1 MASLLGVVAVVLAY
15 MGLLFLLAVW
25 AERQEQRG
33 RRAARSAL
41 VYALSLATYCSTWTY
56 YGSVGSA
63 ASSGLL
69 FLGIYLGPTLSA
81 AFWPRLLGK
90 MIRIRDAHR
99 ITSVADLLSVRYGK
113 AQSVATVAT
122 VGLLLGL
129 VPYLALQLKTMI
141 VTVALLTGH
150 DPSQPGSSVGRQVG
164 PLIVV
169 LMVLFT
175 IVFGIRKLSPTERH
189 PGMMVALAGE
199 AVVKLLGLVTA
210 GAFVVYGLFD
220 GPGDLLG
227 RAQAA
232 EVMPE
237 LLGKGGSVAT
247 MASYLLLSAVAVLL
261 LPRQFHVAVVEG
273 SDEGHVRTATWAFPA
288 YLLAI
293 NVFVLPLALAGLLL
307 GHPAREADTF
317 VLTLP
322 WAAGARGLSW
332 LVFLGGFSA
341 GTAMVMAET
350 MTLATMVSNHLLL
363 PAMDLWPRLGRLR
376 RHLLPS
382 RWFAAALL
390 LLAALAYERSLG
402 GQYEL
407 VQIGLISF
415 AAVLVLAPPLLGGLY
430 WREASTGGA
439 LCGLLAG
446 FVAWGYT
453 LVLPVVVRA
462 GWLPERLLRQGPLG
476 LELLRPEAFLGL
488 GGLDRI
494 PHAVFW
500 ILLLDVGAFVLGSLF
515 FPAQA
520 AETARAERLLG
531 AVEPE
536 PWAAQEPEGAA
547 AVALAGEKRERIV
560 RLFARYHEEGAA
572 ARLADACLARVE
584 VEPGGTLSALQLAEL
599 EAEAETTLA
608 SSIGTAAAHAELRRH
623 GIATEAEERAI
634 SAAYGQIL
642 AALKVPP
649 AELQRKIDYHRERE
663 RLLAHEADTHRF
675 LADVSAELA
684 ASLDVEATCRTVV
697 RLAVPRFAEA
707 ALLWLAPGADE
718 PRPRAW
724 LAVSGGDPGQRV
736 QVVEGAEA
744 LGDHASVVQALAT
757 GRALAT
763 RAGSP
768 ATWPEELRPALPQG
782 GEVTFP
788 LSAGGRPLGALVL
801 FLSDPGQLQSADD
814 LALAEELARRSAVA
828 LFNAALFRSAEEAV
842 RARDEFLAVASHE
855 LKTPLTPLRLSIQAL
870 QRLVARGELSGD
882 PARRLGTAL
891 SRADGQ
897 MHRLVRLVDYLL
909 DVSRITTRRLRL
921 QLEPTDLS
929 AAIHEVLERHRAELS
944 QAGCTVSVAAPSGVV
959 GRWDRLRIEQVV
971 TNLLT
976 NAMKYA
982 PGPIDVAVDAFE
994 SRTRLVVRDR
1004 GPGIARQDQER
1015 IFLPFERAVSYLR
1028 ASGFGLGLFIVRQ
1041 IVDAHGGTV
1050 RLESAPGQGSTF
1062 TVELPRQPPASA

>member
-1 MASLLGVVAVVLAY
+1 MASLLGAVAVVLAY
-15 MGLLFLLAVW
+15 VGLLFLVALW

-33 RRAARSAL
+33 RRAAQSAL
-41 VYALSLATYCSTWTY
+41 VYSLSLATYCSTWTY

-69 FLGIYLGPTLSA
+69 FLGIYLGPTISA
-81 AFWPRLLGK
+81 AFWSRLLGK
-90 MIRIRDAHR
+90 MIRIRNAHR
-99 ITSVADLLSVRYGK
+99 VTSVADLLSVRYGK
-113 AQSVATVAT
+113 AQSVAMLAT

-141 VTVALLTGH
+141 ATVAVITGR
-150 DPSQPGSSVGRQVG
+150 DAASMGGRVG
-164 PLIVV
+164 PLIVL

-175 IVFGIRKLSPTERH
+175 VVFGIRRLSPTERH
-189 PGMMVALAGE
+189 PGMMVALATEG
-199 AVVKLLGLVTA
+199 VVKLAGLVAA

-220 GPGDLLG
+220 GPADLFGRAASAQVMPDLLG
-227 RAQAA
+227 R
-232 EVMPE
+232 
-237 LLGKGGSVAT
+237 GGSTAT
-247 MASYLLLSAVAVLL
+247 LLAYVLLSAVAVLL
-261 LPRQFHVAVVEG
+261 LPRQFHVAVVENA
-273 SDEGHVRTATWAFPA
+273 DEGHVRTATWAFPA

-363 PAMDLWPRLGRLR
+363 PAIDLWPRLGRLR
-376 RHLLPS
+376 RHLLAS
-382 RWFAAALL
+382 RWVAAVLL
-390 LLAALAYERSLG
+390 LLAALAYERALG
-402 GQYEL
+402 SQYEL

-439 LCGLLAG
+439 LAGLTAG
-446 FVAWGYT
+446 FAVWGYT
-453 LVLPVVVRA
+453 LLVPVFVRA
-462 GWLPERLLRQGPLG
+462 GWLPEGLLGSGPLG
-476 LELLRPEAFLGL
+476 ISLLRPEALFGL

-500 ILLLDVGAFVLGSLF
+500 ILLFDGGAFVLGSLLA
-515 FPAQA
+515 PAPA
-520 AETARAERLLG
+520 AELARAQRLLG
-531 AVEPE
+531 AVEPV
-536 PWAAQEPEGAA
+536 PWMAQEPEGAG
-547 AVALAGEKRERIV
+547 AVALAPEKRERMA

-572 ARLADACLARVE
+572 GRLADACLARVQ
-584 VEPGGTLSALQLAEL
+584 VEPGGPLSALQLAEL
-599 EAEAETTLA
+599 EAEVETTLA
-608 SSIGTAAAHAELRRH
+608 SSIGTAAAHAELRNH
-623 GIATEAEERAI
+623 GITTEAEERAI

-663 RLLAHEADTHRF
+663 RLLAHEAATHRF

-684 ASLDVEATCRTVV
+684 ASLDVEATGRTVV
-697 RLAVPRFAEA
+697 RLAVPRFAEV
-707 ALLWLAPGADE
+707 ALLWVAPAADE

-724 LAVSGGDPGQRV
+724 LAASG
-736 QVVEGAEA
+736 VERERQAQAAAEA
-744 LGDHASVVQALAT
+744 AAPGLGNQASVLRALET
-757 GRALAT
+757 GRT
-763 RAGSP
+763 VVSRAGP
-768 ATWPEELRPALPQG
+768 AAAWPEGLRQSLPRG
-782 GEVTFP
+782 GEITFP
-788 LSAGGRPLGALVL
+788 LGAGGRTLGALVL
-801 FLSDPGQLQSADD
+801 FLSEPDQLQSADD

-828 LFNAALFRSAEEAV
+828 LVNAALFRSAEEAV
-842 RARDEFLAVASHE
+842 KARDEFLAVASHE
-855 LKTPLTPLRLSIQAL
+855 LKTPLTPLRLSIQAV
-870 QRLVARGELSGD
+870 QRLVSRGELLGD
-882 PARRLGTAL
+882 QGAHLGSAL
-891 SRADGQ
+891 QRADGQ
-897 MHRLVRLVDYLL
+897 IRRLVRLVDYLL

-929 AAIHEVLERHRAELS
+929 AAVQEVLERHRSELQ
-944 QAGCTVSVAAPSGVV
+944 QAGCTVSVAAASGAV

-982 PGPIDVAVDAFE
+982 PGPIDVAVDAE
-994 SRTRLVVRDR
+994 GDVTRLVVRDR
-1004 GPGIARQDQER
+1004 GPGIAREDQER

-1050 RLESAPGQGSTF
+1050 RLASAPGEGSTF

>member
-25 AERQEQRG
+25 AERQEGRG
-33 RRAARSAL
+33 RRAGASAL

-81 AFWPRLLGK
+81 LFWPRLLGR
-90 MIRIRDAHR
+90 MIRIRNAHR
-99 ITSVADLLSVRYGK
+99 VTSVADLLSVRYGK

-122 VGLLLGL
+122 LGLLVGL

-150 DPSQPGSSVGRQVG
+150 DPSQPGTGVGRQVG
-164 PLIVV
+164 PLIVL

-175 IVFGIRKLSPTERH
+175 IVFGIRRLSPTERH

-199 AVVKLLGLVTA
+199 AGVKLAGLLLA
-210 GAFVVYGLFD
+210 GAFVVFHLFD

-227 RAQAA
+227 RAEAA
-232 EVMPE
+232 GMVPE
-237 LLGKGGSVAT
+237 LLGKGGSPVT
-247 MASYLLLSAVAVLL
+247 LASYILLSAVAVLL
-261 LPRQFHVAVVEG
+261 LPRQFHVAVVEA

-293 NVFVLPLALAGLLL
+293 NVFVLPLALGGLLL

-322 WAAGARGLSW
+322 WASGALGLSW

-350 MTLATMVSNHLLL
+350 MTMATMVSNHLLL
-363 PAMDLWPRLGRLR
+363 PAIDLWPRLNRLR
-376 RHLLPS
+376 RHLLPA
-382 RWFAAALL
+382 RWMAAALL
-390 LLAALAYERSLG
+390 LLAALAYERALG

-407 VQIGLISF
+407 VQIGLVSF
-415 AAVLVLAPPLLGGLY
+415 AAVLVLGPPLLGGLY

-439 LCGLLAG
+439 LCGLGAG
-446 FVAWGYT
+446 FAAWAYT

-462 GWLPERLLRQGPLG
+462 GWLPEGLLREGPLG
-476 LELLRPEAFLGL
+476 LALLRPEALLGL

-494 PHAVFW
+494 SHAVLW
-500 ILLLDVGAFVLGSLF
+500 ILLLDGGAFVLGSLLL
-515 FPAQA
+515 PAQA
-520 AETARAERLLG
+520 REAARAQRLLG
-531 AVEPE
+531 ATEPE
-536 PWAAQEPEGAA
+536 PWEAREPEGAA
-547 AVALAGEKRERIV
+547 AVALASEKRERV
-560 RLFARYHEEGAA
+560 VHLLARYHEEPAA
-572 ARLADACLARVE
+572 ARLADACLARVGVE
-584 VEPGGTLSALQLAEL
+584 VGGSLSALQLAEL
-599 EAEAETTLA
+599 EAEVETTLA

-623 GIATEAEERAI
+623 GVATAAEELAI
-634 SAAYGQIL
+634 SEAYGRIL

-663 RLLAHEADTHRF
+663 RLLAHEAETHRF
-675 LADVSAELA
+675 LADVSARLA
-684 ASLDVEATCRTVV
+684 ASLEVETTGRTAVQ
-697 RLAVPRFAEA
+697 LAVPRFAEA
-707 ALLWLAPGADE
+707 ALLWVAPDADE

-724 LAVSGGDPGQRV
+724 LAVSAGDTPGIRE
-736 QVVEGAEA
+736 VEAAEA
-744 LGDHASVVQALAT
+744 LGDHASLVQALAT
-757 GRALAT
+757 GRTLVS
-763 RAGSP
+763 RGGSP
-768 ATWPEELRPALPQG
+768 AAWPGPLREHLPRG

-788 LSAGGRPLGALVL
+788 LVAAGRTLGALVL
-801 FLSDPGQLQSADD
+801 FLSGPAQLESADD
-814 LALAEELARRSAVA
+814 LALAEELARRAAVA
-828 LFNAALFRSAEEAV
+828 LVNAALFRSAEEAV

-855 LKTPLTPLRLSIQAL
+855 LKTPLTPLRLSIQSV
-870 QRLVARGELSGD
+870 QRLVARGELAGL
-882 PARRLGTAL
+882 PAEHLGSAL

-897 MHRLVRLVDYLL
+897 IRRLVRLVDYLL

-929 AAIHEVLERHRAELS
+929 AAVHEVLERHRAELA
-944 QAGCTVSVAAPSGVV
+944 QAGCTVSVEAPGEVV

-982 PGPIDVAVDAFE
+982 PGPIDVAVDAAAD
-994 SRTRLVVRDR
+994 RTRLVVRDR
-1004 GPGIARQDQER
+1004 GPGIAREDQER

-1050 RLESAPGQGSTF
+1050 HLDSAPGRGSTF